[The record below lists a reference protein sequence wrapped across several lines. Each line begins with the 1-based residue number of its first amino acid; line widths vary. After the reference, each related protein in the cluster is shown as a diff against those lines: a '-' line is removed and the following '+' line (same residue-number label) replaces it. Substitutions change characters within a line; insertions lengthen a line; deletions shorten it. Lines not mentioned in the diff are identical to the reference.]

1 MKAERTIALQ
11 LSACDVGEHAQAQ
24 RSVEKRY
31 GALAGLLSHLPGM
44 AYRSRGGVTH
54 MMEFV
59 SEGCLALTGYL
70 ARDLIDNTS
79 VSYRDIIC
87 AEDRERVYQ
96 ELQRLLHGEFA
107 LRYRINTAD
116 GRTRWV
122 SDRGQ
127 AVRDDSGRTLTFQGI
142 VQDITTQVE
151 AEATL
156 AEQQQQLRLAFE
168 SSNQGWWDWSVATG
182 RVNLDRIGADILGLG
197 VDEVETTVE
206 LCKRRVHRDDAE
218 RLFSLAEL
226 NLLGKTLMLHTEF
239 RLVHSSANVIWGSIR
254 GRVIERDGEGKPLR
268 MVGTLQKI
276 SERREAAE
284 RLALLAQYDALTGLP
299 NRVLFRDRLSMAISR
314 AKRNQAL
321 VGVVFLNLDRFAR
334 VNDTLGPAIGDRLLQ
349 EISTRL
355 REKLREADTIGRLG
369 GDEFTLIVE
378 QAEEPLQL
386 EHVAEKIRAALSA
399 PLMVD
404 DQEIYLN
411 ASIGLSVYPRDSE
424 DAEQLLSNADT
435 AMYRAKSQ
443 GGNGHLFYAPEMTSK
458 STGRLSLEGEL
469 RHALER
475 NEFVLHYQPTF
486 AAATRTIVG
495 AEALVR
501 WNSRRGMVGPS
512 EFIPI
517 AEETGLIFE
526 LGNWVMLN
534 ACMQAMQWQQSG
546 LPPLRVA
553 VNLSARQFMQSN
565 LLDTIAGALR
575 QTGLAPELLAL
586 EITESMLMYQHESI
600 AETLS
605 RLSSLGICIA
615 IDDFGTGYSSLAYL
629 KRFRVHE
636 LKIDRSFVRGVAD
649 NADDAAI
656 VTAIVSM
663 AKSLGLR
670 LIAEGVETE
679 AQLQCLQELGCDTLQ
694 GFLLGK
700 PEAPRQFIERFM
712 RPDDPLS

>member
-1 MKAERTIALQ
+1 M
-11 LSACDVGEHAQAQ
+11 
-24 RSVEKRY
+24 
-31 GALAGLLSHLPGM
+31 
-44 AYRSRGGVTH
+44 
-54 MMEFV
+54 
-59 SEGCLALTGYL
+59 
-70 ARDLIDNTS
+70 
-79 VSYRDIIC
+79 
-87 AEDRERVYQ
+87 
-96 ELQRLLHGEFA
+96 
-107 LRYRINTAD
+107 
-116 GRTRWV
+116 
-122 SDRGQ
+122 
-127 AVRDDSGRTLTFQGI
+127 
-142 VQDITTQVE
+142 
-151 AEATL
+151 
-156 AEQQQQLRLAFE
+156 
-168 SSNQGWWDWSVATG
+168 
-182 RVNLDRIGADILGLG
+182 
-197 VDEVETTVE
+197 
-206 LCKRRVHRDDAE
+206 
-218 RLFSLAEL
+218 
-226 NLLGKTLMLHTEF
+226 
-239 RLVHSSANVIWGSIR
+239 
-254 GRVIERDGEGKPLR
+254 
-268 MVGTLQKI
+268 
-276 SERREAAE
+276 
-284 RLALLAQYDALTGLP
+284 
-299 NRVLFRDRLSMAISR
+299 
-314 AKRNQAL
+314 
-321 VGVVFLNLDRFAR
+321 
-334 VNDTLGPAIGDRLLQ
+334 
-349 EISTRL
+349 
-355 REKLREADTIGRLG
+355 
-369 GDEFTLIVE
+369 IVE

-443 GGNGHLFYAPEMTSK
+443 GGNGHLFYSPEMTSK
-458 STGRLSLEGEL
+458 SAGRLSLEGEL
-469 RHALER
+469 RHALDR
-475 NEFVLHYQPTF
+475 DEFVLHYQPTF

-501 WNSRRGMVGPS
+501 WNSRRGMVGPT

-565 LLDTIAGALR
+565 LLDTISGALR
-575 QTGLAPELLAL
+575 RTGLAPELLAL

-605 RLSSLGICIA
+605 RLSSLGIRIA

-629 KRFRVHE
+629 KRFRVQE
-636 LKIDRSFVRGVAD
+636 LKIDRSFVRGVPD

-679 AQLQCLQELGCDTLQ
+679 AQLQFLQELGCDTVQ

-700 PEAPRQFIERFM
+700 PEAPRSSSSDSCGRTTHLANANPTRRKAGLDGACKGERTSKASRQAGAFGSRVFARYSSAAALSCTFIGVPSGGLQGSPLGRVPGSIRGRTEPPSR
-712 RPDDPLS
+712 RRELQVHPDPGIPHRLAGRSSSTPVWSVLELRLSPGTVALFQLHRCCTHASASVCDL

>member
-1 MKAERTIALQ
+1 VPQHLT
-11 LSACDVGEHAQAQ
+11 D
-24 RSVEKRY
+24 
-31 GALAGLLSHLPGM
+31 GAHRF
-44 AYRSRGGVTH
+44 YQ
-54 MMEFV
+54 
-59 SEGCLALTGYL
+59 
-70 ARDLIDNTS
+70 DLIHA
-79 VSYRDIIC
+79 R
-87 AEDRERVYQ
+87 DRERVREQ
-96 ELQRLLHGEFA
+96 LRHTDHGSFA
-107 LRYRINTAD
+107 LRYRIITAD

-122 SDRGQ
+122 SDHGQ
-127 AVRDDSGRTLTFQGI
+127 AVRDDDGRTSAFEGI
-142 VQDITTQVE
+142 IQDITAQVD
-151 AEATL
+151 AETMLVA
-156 AEQQQQLRLAFE
+156 QQQQLRAPIDVTDY
-168 SSNQGWWDWSVATG
+168 GWWDWRVATG
-182 RVNLDRIGADILGLG
+182 RVYLDHIAAGILGLCA
-197 VDEVETTVE
+197 DEVETTVE
-206 LCKRRVHRDDAE
+206 LCKGVMHPDDAP
-218 RLFSLAEL
+218 RMFDASEL
-226 NLLGKTLMLHTEF
+226 SSLGKTGMWHSEF
-239 RLVHSSANVIWGSIR
+239 RLTHPSSGVLGASIR
-254 GRVIERDGEGKPLR
+254 GRVIESDREGNPMR

-276 SERREAAE
+276 WERRDSAE

-349 EISTRL
+349 EISARL
-355 REKLREADTIGRLG
+355 RENLREADTIGRAG

-378 QAEEPLQL
+378 QADEPLQL

-443 GGNGHLFYAPEMTSK
+443 GGNSHLFYSTEMTSK
-458 STGRLSLEGEL
+458 SVGRLSLEAEL
-469 RHALER
+469 RHALDR
-475 NEFVLHYQPTF
+475 DEFVLHYQPTF

-501 WNSRRGMVGPS
+501 WHSRRGIVGPT

-526 LGNWVMLN
+526 LGNWVVLN

-546 LPPLRVA
+546 LPPLSVA
-553 VNLSARQFMQSN
+553 VNLSARQFLQSN
-565 LLDTIAGALR
+565 LLDTISDALR
-575 QTGLAPELLAL
+575 RTGLAPDLLAL

-605 RLSSLGICIA
+605 CLSSLGIRIA

-629 KRFRVHE
+629 KRFRVQA
-636 LKIDRSFVRGVAD
+636 LKIDRSFVRGVPD

-656 VTAIVSM
+656 VTAIMSM

-679 AQLQCLQELGCDTLQ
+679 AQLQFLQTLGCDTVQ

-700 PEAPRQFIERFM
+700 PEAAQQFVERFI
-712 RPDDPLS
+712 RTDGLLG